1 MINLTSLD
9 TISLD
14 EGNIVKFLTSD
25 SSSFAGF
32 GEVYFSYINPQIIKG
47 WKQHTSMTM
56 NLTVVTGAVDFVFY
70 DSNYNFF
77 KSLSINSTQPSLLTV
92 GPGYWLLLNVSPPI
106 HL

>member
-25 SSSFAGF
+25 STSFAGF
-32 GEVYFSYINPQIIKG
+32 GGYFSYINPQIIKG

-56 NLTVVTGAVDFVFY
+56 NLTVVT
-70 DSNYNFF
+70 NC
-77 KSLSINSTQPSLLTV
+77 
-92 GPGYWLLLNVSPPI
+92 
-106 HL
+106 